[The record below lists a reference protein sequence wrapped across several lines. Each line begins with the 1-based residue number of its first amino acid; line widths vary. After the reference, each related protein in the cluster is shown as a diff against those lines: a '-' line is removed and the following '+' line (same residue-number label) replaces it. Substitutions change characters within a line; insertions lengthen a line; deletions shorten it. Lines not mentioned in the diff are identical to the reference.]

1 MQSLDVPNTL
11 HRNLLSTNAI
21 ENSFRNT
28 RNKLG
33 RVISREI
40 RQYDGTQKR
49 DPKREVSLQY
59 SIDESSILLSQFAAS
74 NTNTPSVNADNREQQ
89 MIIAEVLEGLPD
101 GYRQVIMMRNLQG
114 LSHAKIATEMD
125 RSERAIR
132 MLWLRALK
140 QLRHEVLKRQ

>member
-1 MQSLDVPNTL
+1 MQ
-11 HRNLLSTNAI
+11 H
-21 ENSFRNT
+21 
-28 RNKLG
+28 
-33 RVISREI
+33 
-40 RQYDGTQKR
+40 
-49 DPKREVSLQY
+49 

-89 MIIAEVLEGLPD
+89 MIIAEVLESLPND
-101 GYRQVIMMRNLQG
+101 YRQVIMMRNLQG
-114 LSHAKIATEMD
+114 LSHTEIATEMD

>member
-1 MQSLDVPNTL
+1 M
-11 HRNLLSTNAI
+11 
-21 ENSFRNT
+21 E
-28 RNKLG
+28 G
-33 RVISREI
+33 RVTVSWEQPRRTNRVAANDPRPSHFARNSPI
-40 RQYDGTQKR
+40 RRHAKTR
-49 DPKREVSLQY
+49 PKRELSLQH

-101 GYRQVIMMRNLQG
+101 DYRQVIMMRNLQG
-114 LSHAKIATEMD
+114 LSHAEIATEMD

-140 QLRHEVLKRQ
+140 QLRHEVLERQ